1 MKLVIQPLSEMIS
14 FDGNKNGNEDNAN
27 AEEHFDHAFLS
38 GIIHV
43 FLFYTRADGQR
54 IVGCKIETTG
64 LTLFVKSC
72 YFPERCEGE
81 NPNCFLNDLLKENT
95 SAKPQ

>member
-1 MKLVIQPLSEMIS
+1 MKLMIQPLSEMIS
-14 FDGNKNGNEDNAN
+14 FNGNKNGNEDNAN
-27 AEEHFDHAFLS
+27 ADEQLLDTFLS
-38 GIIHV
+38 GIVHM
-43 FLFYTRADGQR
+43 FLFYTRAGGQR

-95 SAKPQ
+95 SVKPQ